1 MSGQQ
6 ASIDFLSQ
14 GIGSMGTSSDL
25 QKEIL
30 QLKSDA
36 VGRRSRRRRDRASAA
51 KAKLETQ
58 TDVPDAGDT
67 QTDAAPAWESS
78 IAKSDLDDLADK
90 LSGLVEDAESEI
102 RERPVTMV
110 LGAFALG
117 IVVGALLRR

>member
-1 MSGQQ
+1 
-6 ASIDFLSQ
+6 
-14 GIGSMGTSSDL
+14 MGTSSDL

-36 VGRRSRRRRDRASAA
+36 GGRRSRRRRDRTSAA

-90 LSGLVEDAESEI
+90 LSGRVDEAESEI

>member
-1 MSGQQ
+1 
-6 ASIDFLSQ
+6 
-14 GIGSMGTSSDL
+14 MGTSSDL

-36 VGRRSRRRRDRASAA
+36 GGRRSRRRRDRTSAA

-58 TDVPDAGDT
+58 SGESDAGDT
-67 QTDAAPAWESS
+67 QTDAASAWENS
-78 IAKSDLDDLADK
+78 IAKGDLDDLADK
-90 LSGLVEDAESEI
+90 LSGLVDDAETEI